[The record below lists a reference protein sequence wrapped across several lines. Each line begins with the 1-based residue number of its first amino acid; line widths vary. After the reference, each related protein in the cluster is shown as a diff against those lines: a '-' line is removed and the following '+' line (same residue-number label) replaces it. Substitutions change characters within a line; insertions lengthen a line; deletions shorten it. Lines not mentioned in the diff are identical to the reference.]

1 MTNEAGGNDMVD
13 QNDVELKVRRI
24 MADLFAVD
32 VQKIDESMSMSN
44 TETWDSANHISL
56 VLALEEEFCISFD
69 VAEIES
75 IVSFADVVEAVLART
90 E

>member
-1 MTNEAGGNDMVD
+1 MVD
-13 QNDVELKVRRI
+13 QNDVELRVRQI

-32 VQKIDESMSMSN
+32 VGKIDESTSMSN

-56 VLALEEEFCISFD
+56 VLALEEEFDISFD

-75 IVSFADVVEAVLART
+75 IVSFGDVVQAVLSRL